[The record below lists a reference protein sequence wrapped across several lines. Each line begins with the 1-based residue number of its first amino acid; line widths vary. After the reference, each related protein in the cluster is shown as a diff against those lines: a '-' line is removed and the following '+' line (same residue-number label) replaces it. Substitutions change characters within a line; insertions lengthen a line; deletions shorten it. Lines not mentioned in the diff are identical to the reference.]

1 MANELD
7 ETDVSTVNEQGRDVH
22 VIDKKVA
29 VKLDTADKVMNIALW
44 FLPPIIGGVIY
55 FFRKSK
61 ARNYLQQLQQK
72 IQHAA
77 STIDNYQLQRVT
89 ILQNVA
95 KLVERATEL
104 DKSTFTAIAGLRSGA
119 GTGATDDESRN
130 ALQAGLDAAQRS
142 INVAF
147 EAYPQL
153 QAHAEIRDAMQQNSL
168 LQQEVTAA
176 REIYNDAVLRWNT
189 EIFQQWAKKF
199 VAAQAGY
206 TTRIPFIASAEVK
219 AASEGTFF

>member
-22 VIDKKVA
+22 VIDKKVP
-29 VKLDTADKVMNIALW
+29 VKLDGADKAVNVLVW

-55 FFRKSK
+55 TFRKTK

-72 IQHAA
+72 IQAAA

-89 ILQNVA
+89 ILQNLA
-95 KLVERATEL
+95 KLIERATEL
-104 DKSTFTAIAGLRSGA
+104 DKSTFTAIAGLRSGN
-119 GTGATDDESRN
+119 GGAAVDDESRN
-130 ALQAGLDAAQRS
+130 ALQSGLDAAQRS

-147 EAYPQL
+147 EAYPNL
-153 QAHAEIRDAMQQNSL
+153 QAHAEIRDAIQQNAY
-168 LQQEVTAA
+168 LQQEITAA
-176 REIYNDAVLRWNT
+176 REAYNDQVLRWNT
-189 EIFQQWAKKF
+189 EIFQHWAKKF